1 MVVED
6 FGDKFLFFFGF
17 IFMVIFVR
25 WFKSWVWNFV
35 FNLFE
40 LDRYLLILLVYL
52 LKLSWYLL
60 IIIGFVVFN
69 VIIN

>member
-1 MVVED
+1 MVED
-6 FGDKFLFFFGF
+6 FGDKFLLFFGF

>member
-1 MVVED
+1 MVED
-6 FGDKFLFFFGF
+6 FGDKFLLFFGF

-35 FNLFE
+35 FNLFV

-52 LKLSWYLL
+52 LKLRWYLL

>member
-1 MVVED
+1 MVED

-17 IFMVIFVR
+17 ILMVIFVR

>member
-1 MVVED
+1 MVED

-17 IFMVIFVR
+17 ILMVIFVR

-35 FNLFE
+35 FNLFV